1 MTTSLTLTDALLHDD
16 PQRAGADPQR
26 ALEQALS
33 ALDHAEQ
40 GASPD
45 AIIPAL
51 VQAAYAYR
59 SLGAPAIA
67 DWYLRKAIGAARS
80 HGTTQSVVSVL
91 CASADLAAAV
101 AGTKAGG
108 DDDSRRSARDR
119 ARDHGF
125 EAALLAAQSEDTGWE
140 IDVLLQVSD
149 VLDRCGDHD
158 DAVALQCRVLELIN
172 RRQGMMMD
180 LPAAV
185 GTTQRISN

>member
-1 MTTSLTLTDALLHDD
+1 MTTSLTLPDARLHDD
-16 PQRAGADPQR
+16 LQSADADPQR
-26 ALEQALS
+26 TLKQAMS

-40 GASPD
+40 DASPD
-45 AIIPAL
+45 AVIPAL

-67 DWYLRKAIGAARS
+67 DWYLRKAIGAARA
-80 HGTTQSVVSVL
+80 HGTMQSIVTVL

-101 AGTKAGG
+101 ANTKAGC
-108 DDDSRRSARDR
+108 DNDTRRSARDR

-125 EAALLAAQSEDTGWE
+125 EAALLAAQSEDAGWE
-140 IDVLLQVSD
+140 IDVLMQVSD

-172 RRQGMMMD
+172 RRQGMVMG
-180 LPAAV
+180 LPASTAAARRV
-185 GTTQRISN
+185 SN